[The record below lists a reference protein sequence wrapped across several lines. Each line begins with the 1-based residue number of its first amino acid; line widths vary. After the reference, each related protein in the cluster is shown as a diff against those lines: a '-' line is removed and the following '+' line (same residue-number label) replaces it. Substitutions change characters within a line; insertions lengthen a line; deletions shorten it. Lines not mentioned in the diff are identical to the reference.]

1 MDPVTIEKLKVD
13 SLGKDQ
19 RPVKYVIEYVTT
31 CSIKQNEGE
40 PPVALKQI
48 ELNEPGR
55 YSWSGEDVDI
65 SIVHNDGFCK
75 RSDSTQKFTLK
86 MKQQKLDVCPLTLEN
101 ENWYFINFQ
110 DPLITGV
117 YVHFDTT
124 GVLKQYV
131 AYSGESLFK

>member
-86 MKQQKLDVCPLTLEN
+86 MCAFRQRTCSSAKDADLRLPRDAWGLDG
-101 ENWYFINFQ
+101 FITAC
-110 DPLITGV
+110 DV
-117 YVHFDTT
+117 S
-124 GVLKQYV
+124 
-131 AYSGESLFK
+131 A